1 MKIGIIGSG
10 NAAIISAIMSI
21 HTCRRFH
28 LKDPR
33 ITVFYDPNIPIEIV
47 GQGTT
52 LDVSDAIYNI
62 LEVDER
68 PSNPVGITGKVGFLY
83 KNWVRDTDEL
93 LYKLG
98 GSGMSYH
105 YNPKLLREHFLKSN
119 LAKFIERNVTPEEIE
134 SKFDLVFDCRGKSCN
149 NWEEYEDLKS
159 PVNCCLL
166 GKNPNRDPSMIW
178 TENIATPDGWCFRIP
193 TLDGESYGYVFN
205 KDITPIDD
213 AKANFKEMFDL
224 ETLHVIEFKNYIRK
238 KLYLSDKTV
247 VNGNRYFFLEPLE
260 STATPMYGRIAT
272 FAVEKLIQSSNTHS
286 VGNESVEKMAYE
298 FLEEVHEWI
307 LWHYYYGS
315 NYKTKF
321 WHNAQ
326 KLSLSHKYSTLFK
339 SRVNFASKKTKQNS
353 VNVCFPHGFAREFC
367 FNDYFVWANAN
378 KKSPLNKWRFGEG
391 L

>member
-21 HTCRRFH
+21 HSCRSFQIR
-28 LKDPR
+28 DPE
-33 ITVFYDPNIPIEIV
+33 ITVFYDPNIPTEIV

-52 LDVSDAIYNI
+52 LNVSDAIHRI

-83 KNWVRDTDEL
+83 KNWARDTDEL

-98 GSGMSYH
+98 GNGMAYH
-105 YNPKLLREHFLKSN
+105 YNPKLLRDHFLKSN
-119 LAKFIERNVTPEEIE
+119 LATFIEKNVTPEEIQ

-149 NWEEYEDLKS
+149 NWEEYDYLKS

-166 GKNPNRDPSMIW
+166 GRSPNRDPSMIW

-205 KDITPIDD
+205 KDITSIED
-213 AKANFKEMFDL
+213 AKVNFKNMFGL
-224 ETLHVIEFKNYIRK
+224 ETFHVIEFKNYKRK
-238 KLYLSDKTV
+238 KLYLNDKV
-247 VNGNRYFFLEPLE
+247 VLNGNRYFFLEPLE
-260 STATPMYGRIAT
+260 STATPMYALIAN
-272 FAVEKLIQSSNTHS
+272 FAVRRLILRKSIDFIEKNCH
-286 VGNESVEKMAYE
+286 E

-321 WHNAQ
+321 WFEAQ
-326 KLSLSHKYSTLFK
+326 KTSLSHNYSNMFK
-339 SRVNFASKKTKQNS
+339 RRINFTMRRNKKTSINVNF
-353 VNVCFPHGFAREFC
+353 PEEIGREFA

-391 L
+391 M

>member
-21 HTCRRFH
+21 HTCRYNH
-28 LKDPR
+28 LEDPS

-83 KNWVRDTDEL
+83 RNWALDTKEL

-98 GSGMSYH
+98 GSAMSYH

-119 LAKFIERNVTPEEIE
+119 LATFIEKNVTPEEIE
-134 SKFDLVFDCRGKSCN
+134 QDFDLVFDCRGKSCN

-166 GKNPNRDPSMIW
+166 GKNSNRDASMIW

-205 KDITPIDD
+205 KDITSIED
-213 AKANFKEMFDL
+213 AKVNFKNIFGLD
-224 ETLHVIEFKNYIRK
+224 TLHVIEFKNYKRK
-238 KLYLSDKTV
+238 KLYLSNKTV
-247 VNGNRYFFLEPLE
+247 LNGNRYFFLEPLE
-260 STATPMYGRIAT
+260 STATPMYGKIAT
-272 FAVEKLIQSSNTHS
+272 LAVERLIDNYRIDM
-286 VGNESVEKMAYE
+286 VENLCDE
-298 FLEEVHEWI
+298 LLEEIHEWI

-315 NYKTKF
+315 DYKTEF
-321 WHNAQ
+321 WYHAQ
-326 KLSLSHKYSTLFK
+326 KTSLSHKYSEMFK
-339 SRVNFASKKTKQNS
+339 QRVDFARKRTKETS
-353 VNVCFPHGFAREFC
+353 VNINFPEEIIREFA
-367 FNDYFVWANAN
+367 FTDYFVWANAN